1 MNENS
6 NQTVDINL
14 NINVNLNINTVDA
27 DADATYK
34 VPTNGGFDYEL
45 DEARSMTDDKK
56 DALFKVVDVLMTKGE
71 KDFCVSLMTE
81 APLFMIAEHLL
92 LCLGEDIEGFSLGQ
106 AYLVVENFKN
116 RQDKGTLQ

>member
-14 NINVNLNINTVDA
+14 NINVNLNINTVDTE
-27 DADATYK
+27 DTTYK
-34 VPTNGGFDYEL
+34 APANDGFDDEL
-45 DEARSMTDDKK
+45 DEARSMPDDKK

-81 APLFMIAEHLL
+81 APLFVIAEHLL
-92 LCLGEDIEGFSLGQ
+92 LCLGEDIEDFSLGQ

-116 RQDKGTLQ
+116 RQDKGTIQ

>member
-1 MNENS
+1 MSASN

-14 NINVNLNINTVDA
+14 NINVNLNINTMDA
-27 DADATYK
+27 EAITTYESPLDD
-34 VPTNGGFDYEL
+34 VFDDEL
-45 DEARSMTDDKK
+45 DEARSMPDDKK

-81 APLFMIAEHLL
+81 APLFVIAEHLL